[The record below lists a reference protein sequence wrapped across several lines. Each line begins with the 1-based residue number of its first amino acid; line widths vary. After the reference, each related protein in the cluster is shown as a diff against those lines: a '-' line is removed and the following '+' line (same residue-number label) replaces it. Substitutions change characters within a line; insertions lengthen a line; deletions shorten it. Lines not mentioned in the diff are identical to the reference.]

1 MGAEVELSGAR
12 AISPTASRVSECR
25 QDECQQD
32 APISRVEPRA
42 SVPRRDIANRDD
54 LAMLLT
60 DFYGRAFGDDLLGP
74 VFVDI
79 AQMDL
84 AAHLPVICDF
94 WETVLFHGAQYRR
107 NALVPHLRL
116 HATAHLTPAH
126 FDRWLMLWLA
136 TVDDRHLGPTAERAK
151 LQATRIAGSMSR
163 RITGLPREGAVPI
176 VSTTRV

>member
-1 MGAEVELSGAR
+1 MSGAR